1 MQNLRRNIDTRSKE
15 SDTVTVSDGEG
26 QREEI
31 ANIEFE
37 PMTGSLSCESK

>member
-26 QREEI
+26 QREET

-37 PMTGSLSCESK
+37 PMTVSLSCE

>member
-1 MQNLRRNIDTRSKE
+1 MQNLRRNIDTCSKE

-37 PMTGSLSCESK
+37 PMTVSLSCESK